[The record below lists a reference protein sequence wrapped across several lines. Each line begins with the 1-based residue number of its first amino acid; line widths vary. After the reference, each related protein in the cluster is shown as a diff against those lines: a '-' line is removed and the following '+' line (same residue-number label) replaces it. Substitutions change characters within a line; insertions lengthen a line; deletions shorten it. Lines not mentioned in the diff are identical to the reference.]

1 MLTWMLRDETV
12 QCAVA
17 EVALQLCFGQE
28 GGVEGLGGLVWAV
41 VGEGGSESLGKS
53 LQSSCLPTCNTEG
66 SGARWSRLLHV
77 LIVEG
82 EQLPPLLHVLVP
94 GSIGY

>member
-1 MLTWMLRDETV
+1 MTAHDADLDVEMRLSS
-12 QCAVA
+12 
-17 EVALQLCFGQE
+17 ALLPKSHRSCVWGRE

-66 SGARWSRLLHV
+66 SGARWSHLLHV
-77 LIVEG
+77 LIE
-82 EQLPPLLHVLVP
+82 EDYSFTCWYQDP
-94 GSIGY
+94 

>member
-1 MLTWMLRDETV
+1 MRLSS
-12 QCAVA
+12 
-17 EVALQLCFGQE
+17 ALLPKSHCSCVWGRE